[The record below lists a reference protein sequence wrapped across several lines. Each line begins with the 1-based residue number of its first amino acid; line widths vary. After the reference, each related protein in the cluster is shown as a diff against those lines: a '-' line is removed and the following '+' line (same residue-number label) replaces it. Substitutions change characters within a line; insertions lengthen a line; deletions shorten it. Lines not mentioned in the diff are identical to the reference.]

1 MNSIEKMTH
10 SSIQISAIL
19 SSIYNYPNVLIEL
32 EKKLKHFQVHSSF
45 VEFTIPEITPY
56 TLNVHFHKFSRSK
69 KYRNIWYCRYYIY
82 TQPGCLSFI
91 NKDLDYSH
99 FDETVYNRICEIA
112 NMENVMININS

>member
-1 MNSIEKMTH
+1 MTQ

-19 SSIYNYPNVLIEL
+19 SSIYNYPKVLIEL

-112 NMENVMININS
+112 HMESVMIKINS